1 MLNYKTATSG
11 EINYNGIV
19 VKEIS
24 PTMKLNKETEI
35 VFFGRMNL
43 LME

>member
-1 MLNYKTATSG
+1 MLNYKTATNE

-24 PTMKLNKETEI
+24 PTMKLN
-35 VFFGRMNL
+35 L
-43 LME
+43 